1 MVEKLYLKTQEG
13 DTEEAKNINE
23 KLEDL
28 FNKLNKYRVE
38 LDKELQELIKKNN
51 GIESSLTNS
60 VTNNQKVNLQKDK
73 LNNDTKMSE
82 IKKKIKELD
91 EKISNLVVLK

>member
-38 LDKELQELIKKNN
+38 LDKELQDLIKKNN